1 METIKAQISNIASN
15 TNSLIHQ
22 HSKIVRLEIYE
33 RITNLIASGISSA
46 VIIVFGIFS
55 FLFLNIGL
63 AYYLSEVFASPIK
76 GFFFVG
82 LIYAAALIIY
92 LLLRKHVAKNAVKNA
107 ILIKLSKDIDDFD
120 ELLVMQATVYKDI
133 EKTKEEIKTDFEN
146 LKNTFT
152 APEDD
157 DKTEEGK
164 ENHKGGEIPRMAI
177 TNVVDFVLQKVVF
190 RNSGFLKHTVL
201 PIVAN
206 ALVTSKVFKESKA
219 TSLIENLKLKFLG
232 KLF

>member
-1 METIKAQISNIASN
+1 METIKSQISNIASN
-15 TNSLIHQ
+15 TNNLIHQ

-46 VIIVFGIFS
+46 VIIVFGLFA
-55 FLFLNIGL
+55 FLFMNIAL
-63 AYYLSEVFASPIK
+63 AYYLSDVLASPIK

-82 LIYAAALIIY
+82 LIYTATLIIY
-92 LLLRKHVAKNAVKNA
+92 LLLRKHIAKNVVKNA
-107 ILIKLSKDIDDFD
+107 ILIKLSKDIEDFD
-120 ELLVMQATVYKDI
+120 ELLAMQASVYSEI

-152 APEDD
+152 APG
-157 DKTEEGK
+157 EETK
-164 ENHKGGEIPRMAI
+164 NDETENHKGGELPRMAI
-177 TNVVDFVLQKVVF
+177 TSAVNFVLQKVIF
-190 RNSGFLKHTVL
+190 KNSGFLKHTVL

-232 KLF
+232 KL